1 MENGRIPKDI
11 LYGQFATGKRDIG
24 RPQLRYR
31 DVVKRDLKAL
41 EIKTEHCEELTTDGL
56 SWRST
61 VRLKT
66 EEDTLMRSAE
76 EKQKSAV
83 THTIHSMTSA
93 TCVMLRL
100 VQPRTALF
108 HQDN

>member
-41 EIKTEHCEELTTDGL
+41 EIKTEHSEELTTDGS
-56 SWRST
+56 SWRGTPT

-66 EEDTLMRSAE
+66 GENTLKRAAE
-76 EKQKSAV
+76 EKQKRSRRSYSHDPKA
-83 THTIHSMTSA
+83 
-93 TCVMLRL
+93 
-100 VQPRTALF
+100 
-108 HQDN
+108 